1 MLIYALFF
9 VFLQKKV
16 PVCRPSFFQKWAR
29 LKNYSTVSPLSPM
42 ISNYLPDT
50 GCFLIGSQKS
60 VRIYKPAGTWSLFFN
75 FSSTTFCFSAALIFF
90 ASPYSETDLNCSG
103 AVPQLMKSLKRGI
116 FHVESFN
123 LPSSFKNRIF
133 RNEKRRRSIFS
144 EIVTK
149 SCVCGKG
156 RWSVW
161 AKNYCS
167 LILQSTRA
175 TKNDLYHTLYKLGSY
190 WPVGFFLKHSTGY
203 SKQWTTYRAAL
214 PLGFQKL
221 PTENADIKMH

>member
-1 MLIYALFF
+1 
-9 VFLQKKV
+9 
-16 PVCRPSFFQKWAR
+16 
-29 LKNYSTVSPLSPM
+29 M

-123 LPSSFKNRIF
+123 LPSSCLSK
-133 RNEKRRRSIFS
+133 KLLQPHSS
-144 EIVTK
+144 EYTSNQKWLVPYFI
-149 SCVCGKG
+149 
-156 RWSVW
+156 
-161 AKNYCS
+161 
-167 LILQSTRA
+167 Q
-175 TKNDLYHTLYKLGSY
+175 
-190 WPVGFFLKHSTGY
+190 VGLLLASRVFLKHSTGY
-203 SKQWTTYRAAL
+203 STQQWTTYRAATRFSKTTNRKCRHQDAL
-214 PLGFQKL
+214 RLTIQY
-221 PTENADIKMH
+221 